1 MNVEQTAGKSPFL
14 GVILIVRQFI
24 IGRLASDIIHENV
37 KIPDKQ
43 APAL

>member
-24 IGRLASDIIHENV
+24 IGRLASDIDSRECQ
-37 KIPDKQ
+37 DT
-43 APAL
+43 